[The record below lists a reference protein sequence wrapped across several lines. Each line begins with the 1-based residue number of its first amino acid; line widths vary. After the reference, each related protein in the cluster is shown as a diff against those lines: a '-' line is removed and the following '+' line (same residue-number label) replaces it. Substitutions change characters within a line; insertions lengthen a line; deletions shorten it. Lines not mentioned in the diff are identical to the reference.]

1 MNLESPLRSPYSE
14 SAGFLINLIATR
26 SRNEKVLCVSLAFG
40 YTIRLQA
47 EFQKDLSKYDQ
58 VSRIVPE
65 DDSLLILLISLN
77 DLQTGTIWAE
87 NSLNLELAEVAFS
100 KATELCVKYG
110 DEKRDQLQPAEVKE
124 QQQLAFN
131 IYISRARTALD
142 LSQKAL
148 ALNLLGR
155 AKSALA
161 ALPER
166 RLDLAAAYFDIGK
179 SVLAING
186 EKSSTESIPYFQQA
200 QELSSNAGAS
210 NGREDSVQESASV
223 SELHPKILR

>member
-1 MNLESPLRSPYSE
+1 
-14 SAGFLINLIATR
+14 
-26 SRNEKVLCVSLAFG
+26 V
-40 YTIRLQA
+40 
-47 EFQKDLSKYDQ
+47 
-58 VSRIVPE
+58 
-65 DDSLLILLISLN
+65 
-77 DLQTGTIWAE
+77 QTGTIWAE

-110 DEKRDQLQPAEVKE
+110 DEKRDQLQPAELKE

-155 AKSALA
+155 AKSALE

-166 RLDLAAAYFDIGK
+166 RLDLEAAYFDLGK

-200 QELSSNAGAS
+200 QELSSNAGAP
-210 NGREDSVQESASV
+210 NGREDSAQGSEGV